1 MATVADRPRARR
13 SRAPRPAAPV
23 EAPIPQPNDRIP
35 EGWQPGGAAT
45 QAVAPAR
52 PAAPAGPPERHGKCS
67 LRLSIGGVEY
77 KLCPVPPPPGLRT
90 VWTLTKIES
99 DRADGPRAYAVA
111 SDGRDLKCTCPDHSI
126 NGARCKHIGALV
138 ALRLIERPAP
148 PPVAAPAPAPPPVA
162 GPSPAAQAE
171 GFRAAVRAEIRRKRG
186 GVAPCE
192 RCGVEISPAESY
204 SPAALLC
211 GDCFERQEG
220 GAA

>member
-35 EGWQPGGAAT
+35 EGWQPGGAAPP
-45 QAVAPAR
+45 AAPAR
-52 PAAPAGPPERHGKCS
+52 PAGPPERHGKCS
-67 LRLSIGGVEY
+67 LRLSIGGVGY
-77 KLCPVPPPPGLRT
+77 KLCPVPPPPGLRA
-90 VWTLTKIES
+90 VWTLTKIDS

-111 SDGRDLKCTCPDHSI
+111 SDGHDLKCTCPDHSI

-148 PPVAAPAPAPPPVA
+148 PPVAAPARPAGPPAP
-162 GPSPAAQAE
+162 SPAE
-171 GFRAAVRAEIRRKRG
+171 GFRAAVRREVGRKRG
-186 GVAPCE
+186 EPAPCE

-204 SPAALLC
+204 VPGRYLC
-211 GDCFERQEG
+211 GDCFEPEG
-220 GAA
+220 GAE

>member
-35 EGWQPGGAAT
+35 EGWQPGGAA
-45 QAVAPAR
+45 APPVAPAR

-67 LRLSIGGVEY
+67 LRLSIGGAAY
-77 KLCPVPPPPGLRT
+77 KLRPVPPPPGLAV
-90 VWTLTKIES
+90 VWTLAKIEP
-99 DRADGPRAYAVA
+99 DTLDAPRGYAVA
-111 SDGRDLKCTCPDHSI
+111 SDGIEIKCTCPDHSI

-138 ALRLIERPAP
+138 ALRLIP
-148 PPVAAPAPAPPPVA
+148 APAPAAPARPA
-162 GPSPAAQAE
+162 GPAAPSPAAQAE
-171 GFRAAVRAEIRRKRG
+171 GFRAAVRGEVRRKRG

-204 SPAALLC
+204 APGRYLC
-211 GDCFERQEG
+211 GDCFEPEG
-220 GAA
+220 GAL